1 MVFTQGQTKGVAIIL
16 GISSPMMSLLPKHHR
31 RAEETGGW
39 EALGGHPQPQR
50 PLSGSPGLRWEENP
64 AGSSG
69 SPYIQSSSVDHLLLL
84 LNILLIFSS

>member
-1 MVFTQGQTKGVAIIL
+1 MLFTQGQTKGVAIIL

-39 EALGGHPQPQR
+39 EVLEGHSKPQR
-50 PLSGSPGLRWEENP
+50 HLSGSPGLRWEENP

-69 SPYIQSSSVDHLLLL
+69 SSYIQSPSVDHLLLF
-84 LNILLIFSS
+84 LNILLIYSS